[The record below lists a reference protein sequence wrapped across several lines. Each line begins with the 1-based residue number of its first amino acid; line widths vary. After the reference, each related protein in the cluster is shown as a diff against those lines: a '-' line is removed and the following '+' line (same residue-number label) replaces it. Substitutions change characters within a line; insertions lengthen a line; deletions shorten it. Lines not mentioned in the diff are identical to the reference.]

1 MQFQDAYIP
10 YGCYWS
16 TPFSKWQM
24 SYQTLQPIPFA
35 AEIAKRALEER
46 SIPFDAF
53 DGACLGLTVPSHR
66 CFYGG
71 PWLTAL
77 IGLKDVPAPMLS
89 QACATGV
96 RCIAYAAQEVMTK
109 SASVFLAVTADK
121 CSNGPHLVYP
131 NPEGPGGTLLSED
144 WVMDNFGF
152 DPIGRK
158 AMIQTAENVAKEFG
172 IERSIQDEVAL
183 MRYEQYQNSLKD
195 DRAFQKRYMI
205 QPVEVKDA
213 RGRKVLATL
222 STDEGVFPTTADGL
236 AKLKPVLDG
245 GTVTFGTQTYPAD
258 GNAGMVITT
267 RDKAKQL
274 SRDPKVE
281 IQVMATAQARVKPA
295 FMPMAN
301 GPAVKLV
308 LERAGIGVKDVKAMT
323 SHLPFA
329 VNDIYLSK
337 EFGIDLKDMNRYGC
351 SMIWGHPQGPTGMRG
366 IIELIEE
373 LAILGGGWG
382 LFTGCAAGDSAAAMV
397 IKVDVS

>member
-24 SYQTLQPIPFA
+24 SFKTLEPIPFA
-35 AEIAKRALEER
+35 AEVSKRALAER
-46 SIPFDAF
+46 SIPLDVF
-53 DGACLGLTVPSHR
+53 DGACLGLTIPSHR

-77 IGLKDVPAPMLS
+77 IGLKDIPAPMLS

-96 RCIAYAAQEVMTK
+96 RCIAYAAQEIVTN
-109 SASVFLAVTADK
+109 SASVFLAITADK

-131 NPEGPGGTLLSED
+131 DPQGQGGTVDSED
-144 WVMDNFGF
+144 WVLDNFGF
-152 DPIGRK
+152 DPVGRK
-158 AMIQTAENVAKEFG
+158 PMFVTAENVAKEHG

-183 MRYEQYQNSLKD
+183 MRYEQYQNALKD

-205 QPVEVKDA
+205 SPIEVKDK
-213 RGRKVLATL
+213 RGRKVLATVN
-222 STDEGVFPTTADGL
+222 TDEGVFPTTAEGL
-236 AKLKPVLDG
+236 AKLKPVMEG
-245 GTVTFGTQTYPAD
+245 GTVTFGTQTFPAD
-258 GNAGMVITT
+258 GNAGVVVTT
-267 RDKAKQL
+267 REKAKEL

-281 IQVMATAQARVKPA
+281 IQVVAHAQARVKPA

-301 GPAVKLV
+301 GPAVKMV

-323 SHLPFA
+323 SHTPFC
-329 VNDIYLSK
+329 VNDVFLSK
-337 EFGIDLKDMNRYGC
+337 EYGIDLKDMNRYGC
-351 SMIWGHPQGPTGMRG
+351 SLVWGHPQGPTGMRG

-382 LFTGCAAGDSAAAMV
+382 LFTGCAAGDSSGAMV
-397 IKVDVS
+397 VKVDVS

>member
-24 SYQTLQPIPFA
+24 SFKTLEPIPFA
-35 AEIAKRALEER
+35 AEIAKRALKER
-46 SIPFDAF
+46 SVPLEVF
-53 DGACLGLTVPSHR
+53 DGACLGLTIPSHH

-71 PWLTAL
+71 PWMTAA
-77 IGLKDVPAPMLS
+77 IGLRDIPAPMLS

-96 RCIAYAAQEVMTK
+96 RSIAYAAQEIVTK

-131 NPEGPGGTLLSED
+131 DLQGQGGTVDSED
-144 WVMDNFGF
+144 WVLDNFGF
-152 DPIGRK
+152 DPVGRK
-158 AMIQTAENVAKEFG
+158 PMFITAENVAKEHG

-183 MRYEQYQNSLKD
+183 MRYEQYQNALKD

-205 QPVEVKDA
+205 SPIEVKDK
-213 RGRKVLATL
+213 RGRKVLATVN
-222 STDEGVFPTTADGL
+222 TDEGVFPTTAEGL
-236 AKLKPVLDG
+236 ARLKPVVEG
-245 GTVTFGTQTYPAD
+245 GTVTFGTQTFPAD
-258 GNAGMVITT
+258 GNAGVVVCT
-267 RDKAKQL
+267 REKAKEL

-281 IQVMATAQARVKPA
+281 IQVVAHAQARVKPA

-308 LERAGIGVKDVKAMT
+308 LERAGIGVKDIKAMT
-323 SHLPFA
+323 SHTPFC
-329 VNDIYLSK
+329 VNDVFLSK
-337 EFGIDLKDMNRYGC
+337 EYGIDLKNMNRYGC
-351 SMIWGHPQGPTGMRG
+351 SLIWGHPQGPTGMRG

-373 LAILGGGWG
+373 LSILGGGWG
-382 LFTGCAAGDSAAAMV
+382 LFTGCAAGDSSGAMV

>member
-1 MQFQDAYIP
+1 
-10 YGCYWS
+10 
-16 TPFSKWQM
+16 
-24 SYQTLQPIPFA
+24 
-35 AEIAKRALEER
+35 
-46 SIPFDAF
+46 
-53 DGACLGLTVPSHR
+53 
-66 CFYGG
+66 
-71 PWLTAL
+71 LTAL

-96 RCIAYAAQEVMTK
+96 RCIAYASQEVVSK
-109 SASVFLAVTADK
+109 SASVFLALTADK

-131 NPEGPGGTLLSED
+131 NPEGSGGTLAAED
-144 WVMDNFGF
+144 WVLDNFGF
-152 DPIGRK
+152 DPVGRK

-205 QPVEVKDA
+205 QPVEVKDK
-213 RGRKVLATL
+213 RGRKVLATV
-222 STDEGVFPTTADGL
+222 STDEGVFPTTTEGL
-236 AKLKPVLDG
+236 AKLKPVLEG
-245 GTVTFGTQTYPAD
+245 GTVTFGTQTFPAD
-258 GNAGMVITT
+258 GNAGVVVCT
-267 RDKAKQL
+267 REKAKQL

-281 IQVMATAQARVKPA
+281 IQVVAHAQARVKPA

-323 SHLPFA
+323 SHTPFA

-337 EFGIDLKDMNRYGC
+337 EYGIDLKDMNRYGC

-373 LAILGGGWG
+373 LSILGGGWG

-397 IKVDVS
+397 IKVTVS

>member
-24 SYQTLQPIPFA
+24 SFKTLEPIPFA
-35 AEIAKRALEER
+35 AEVAKRALEER
-46 SIPFDAF
+46 SVPLDVF
-53 DGACLGLTVPSHR
+53 DGACLGLTIPSHR

-96 RCIAYAAQEVMTK
+96 RSIAYAAQEIVTK

-131 NPEGPGGTLLSED
+131 DPQGQGGTVDSED
-144 WVMDNFGF
+144 WVLDNFGF
-152 DPIGRK
+152 DPVGRK
-158 AMIQTAENVAKEFG
+158 PMFITAENVAKEHG

-183 MRYEQYQNSLKD
+183 MRYEQYQNALKD
-195 DRAFQKRYMI
+195 DRAFQKRYMVSPI
-205 QPVEVKDA
+205 EVKDK
-213 RGRKVLATL
+213 RGRKVLATVN
-222 STDEGVFPTTADGL
+222 TDEGVFPTTTEGL
-236 AKLKPVLDG
+236 AKLKPVVEG
-245 GTVTFGTQTYPAD
+245 GTVTFGTQTFPAD
-258 GNAGMVITT
+258 GNAGVVVTT
-267 RDKAKQL
+267 RDKAKEL

-281 IQVMATAQARVKPA
+281 IQIVAHAQARVKPA

-323 SHLPFA
+323 SHTPFC
-329 VNDIYLSK
+329 VNDIFLSK
-337 EFGIDLKDMNRYGC
+337 EYGIDLKDMNRYGC
-351 SMIWGHPQGPTGMRG
+351 SLIWGHPQGPTGMRG

-373 LAILGGGWG
+373 LSILGGGWG
-382 LFTGCAAGDSAAAMV
+382 LFTGCAAGDSSGAMV
-397 IKVDVS
+397 IKVTVS

>member
-1 MQFQDAYIP
+1 
-10 YGCYWS
+10 
-16 TPFSKWQM
+16 M
-24 SYQTLQPIPFA
+24 SYKTLEPIPLA

-46 SIPFDAF
+46 SVPLDAF
-53 DGACLGLTVPSHR
+53 DGACLGLTIPSHR

-96 RCIAYAAQEVMTK
+96 RCIAYAAQEIVTK

-131 NPEGPGGTLLSED
+131 DPQGQGGTVDSED
-144 WVMDNFGF
+144 WVLDNFGF

-158 AMIQTAENVAKEFG
+158 PMFITAENVAKEHG

-183 MRYEQYQNSLKD
+183 MRYEQYKNALKD

-205 QPVEVKDA
+205 SPIEVKDK
-213 RGRKVLATL
+213 RGRKVLATVN
-222 STDEGVFPTTADGL
+222 TDEGVFPTTAEGL
-236 AKLKPVLDG
+236 AKLKPVVEG
-245 GTVTFGTQTYPAD
+245 GTVTFGTQTFPAD
-258 GNAGMVITT
+258 GNAGVVVCT
-267 RDKAKQL
+267 REKAKEL

-281 IQVMATAQARVKPA
+281 IQVVAHAQARVKPA

-301 GPAVKLV
+301 GPAVKQV
-308 LERAGIGVKDVKAMT
+308 LERAGIGIKDVKAMT
-323 SHLPFA
+323 SHTPFC
-329 VNDIYLSK
+329 VNDIFLSK
-337 EFGIDLKDMNRYGC
+337 EYGIDLKDMNRYGC
-351 SMIWGHPQGPTGMRG
+351 SLVWGHPQGPTGMRG

-373 LAILGGGWG
+373 LSILGGGWG
-382 LFTGCAAGDSAAAMV
+382 LFTGCAAGDSSGAMV
-397 IKVDVS
+397 IKVTVS